1 MKLIKFIKFILLAG
15 VLAAGNAYAD
25 DRFTINGY
33 GFQDYRQTNNNSMG
47 GATQRGT
54 WDNNFFGLVMSAK
67 ITDRDTAWVQFQE
80 NQMDS
85 IGTSR
90 ITWMFVDHIFSNNLS
105 MHVGR
110 VKFPFGIY
118 TEFVDNKFM
127 QLTAVTPSAYS
138 SGADMLYDSYSGL
151 GIDWTTGSLFTQVYG
166 GDVYNPVA
174 GNDLSNRRLIG
185 GRITWN
191 TPYEGL
197 RFLVSFNETQVEAN
211 AVDPAYPSPV
221 LTQLGREDRAM
232 FSVDYVSDR
241 FDIKAEYNYHKSP
254 QTNVYTTPPL
264 TPPTSVLNGVTKI
277 ANAWY
282 IQGGYKMGLWTPYAR
297 FDSFQADQLN
307 TSDPGN
313 YQKDFVLG
321 VNYKINDNI
330 NARIEDHVIHGYGLR
345 DESPTQPTQKWN
357 LMAAEVNFAF

>member
-1 MKLIKFIKFILLAG
+1 
-15 VLAAGNAYAD
+15 
-25 DRFTINGY
+25 
-33 GFQDYRQTNNNSMG
+33 
-47 GATQRGT
+47 
-54 WDNNFFGLVMSAK
+54 MSAK
-67 ITDRDTAWVQFQE
+67 ITDRDTAWAQLQE
-80 NQMDS
+80 NQLDS

-90 ITWMFVDHIFSNNLS
+90 FTWMFVDHVFSNSLS

-118 TEFVDNKFM
+118 TEYVDNKFM

-138 SGADMLYDSYSGL
+138 SGADMLYDSYSGV

-166 GDVYNPVA
+166 GDVYNPVV

-211 AVDPAYPSPV
+211 VVDPAYPSPV

-232 FSVDYVSDR
+232 FSVDYVSDK
-241 FDIKAEYNYHKSP
+241 FDIKGEYNYHKYP
-254 QTNVYTTPPL
+254 ETNTVTPP
-264 TPPTSVLNGVTKI
+264 PPYTSVLSGTTNIT
-277 ANAWY
+277 NAWY
-282 IQGGYKMGLWTPYAR
+282 IQAGYKMGLWTPYAR
-297 FDSFQADQLN
+297 FDSFQHDQHN
-307 TSDPGN
+307 TSDPSL
-313 YQKDFVLG
+313 YQKDWVLG

-330 NARIEDHVIHGYGLR
+330 NARIEDHIIRGYGLT
-345 DESPTQPTQKWN
+345 DSDPTGTTSPATNWN